1 MKFTKM
7 HGIGNDYVYVN
18 CFEEEVKDPSKVAIA
33 VSPRHFAIG
42 SDGLILIK
50 PSKVADCC
58 MEMYNADGSL
68 GAMCGNGV
76 RCVGKYIYDHG
87 IVDPS
92 KTVVTVET
100 GSGIK
105 TLKLTVKD
113 GKAVLAQV
121 DMGSPVLTSHCRER
135 VLVPEDYKNLTREEI
150 WETIE
155 VAGKTWEMIA
165 VSMGNPHAVVYVEDT
180 DSLEIEKI
188 GPLFENHPRFA
199 DRTNTEF
206 VQKIDDHT
214 LKMRVWERGSGETLA
229 CGTGACAVLTASTL
243 AGLVDGKADIRL
255 LGGTLQIELRR
266 EDGHVMMT
274 GPAEEAFC
282 GEWKEN

>member
-18 CFEEEVKDPSKVAIA
+18 CFEETVKDPVKTAIA
-33 VSPRHFAIG
+33 ISPRHFAVG

-76 RCVGKYIYDHG
+76 RCVGKYAYDHG
-87 IVDPS
+87 IVDRS
-92 KTVVTVET
+92 KTTITVET

-105 TLKLTVKD
+105 TLKLTVED
-113 GKAVLAQV
+113 GKAVMAEV
-121 DMGSPVLTSHCRER
+121 DMGSPVLTSHKADKP
-135 VLVPEDYKNLTREEI
+135 LVMEDYRKLTPYEI
-150 WETIE
+150 WEDIE
-155 VAGKTWEMIA
+155 VDGKNWKMIG
-165 VSMGNPHAVVYVEDT
+165 VSMGNPHAIVYVDDT

-188 GPLFENHPRFA
+188 GPLFENHPRFP

-206 VQKIDDHT
+206 VQVVDDHT

-229 CGTGACAVLTASTL
+229 CGTGACATLTASTL
-243 AGLVDGKADIRL
+243 AGYVKGKADIKL
-255 LGGTLQIELRR
+255 LGGTLHIELRE

-274 GPAEEAFC
+274 GPATEVFT
-282 GEWKEN
+282 GEWDE